1 MSGLWRINVYDV
13 ETTIKGV
20 VNKVLAKDAHSD
32 KTKRQTAAHA
42 IMEMGQIFQVGLL
55 RCSMQ
60 KQRGAGKCRVCLCT
74 LKDLGSCPSQSGAG
88 TTGLS
93 WVCRLQLQVWH
104 LQEGL
109 KLPQA
114 GLLLL

>member
-60 KQRGAGKCRVCLCT
+60 MQRGAGKWR
-74 LKDLGSCPSQSGAG
+74 LGSCMLADLSSCPCHSATWDNFSSGNYWSVVGLQA
-88 TTGLS
+88 TGPDLAFA
-93 WVCRLQLQVWH
+93 
-104 LQEGL
+104 EGL
-109 KLPQA
+109 
-114 GLLLL
+114 